1 MKIYRIQKKCQ
12 LLTKSAY
19 GNFLAEIQE
28 AKLAVQK
35 TNRQRLV
42 HRKHDVLVCGDVQ
55 KVIKKNKIRIVMKL
69 NTLFL

>member
-35 TNRQRLV
+35 ANRQRLV
-42 HRKHDVLVCGDVQ
+42 LRKYDALACGD
-55 KVIKKNKIRIVMKL
+55 IK
-69 NTLFL
+69 